1 MNVKGRRVIVTG
13 GTKGIGAET
22 VRQLFKAGAHVAFC
36 GLTDE
41 AVDELTALADKVGV
55 EHYFEAFDLSDLGKA
70 RTFAQNAV
78 RHLDG
83 LDGLV
88 NNAGTNFFHG
98 VMESRQKDLER
109 CFALNFYPAWAL
121 AQEVYSSLK
130 AAGGGVIVNIA
141 SVHAERTSAG
151 SFPYNASKAALVA
164 LTQSVALGWGK
175 DNIRAVAIAP
185 GLILT
190 PLAEA
195 HFAQFDDPEAE
206 RQRLERSHPVGHAG
220 RPADVASLVVYLLS
234 GANTFISGTTILVD
248 GAVSA
253 EL

>member
-1 MNVKGRRVIVTG
+1 MNVKGKRVIVTG

-22 VRQLFKAGAHVAFC
+22 VRQLFKEGAHVAFC

-41 AVDELTALADKVGV
+41 AADALIALADGAGAK
-55 EHYFEAFDLSDLGKA
+55 HYFEAFDLSDLGKA
-70 RTFAQNAV
+70 RAFARNALQ
-78 RHLDG
+78 HLGG

-88 NNAGTNFFHG
+88 NNAGTNFFYG
-98 VMESRQKDLER
+98 VKESRREDLER

-121 AQEVYSSLK
+121 AQEVYPSL

-141 SVHAERTSAG
+141 SVHAERTSVG

-164 LTQSVALGWGK
+164 LTRSIALEWGK
-175 DNIRAVAIAP
+175 DNIRAVAVAP

-190 PLAEA
+190 SLAEA
-195 HFAQFDDPEAE
+195 YFAQFDDPEAE
-206 RQRLERSHPVGHAG
+206 RQRLERTHPVGHAG
-220 RPADVASLVVYLLS
+220 HPADVASLIVYLLS
-234 GANTFISGTTILVD
+234 GASTFISGNTILVD

-253 EL
+253 KL